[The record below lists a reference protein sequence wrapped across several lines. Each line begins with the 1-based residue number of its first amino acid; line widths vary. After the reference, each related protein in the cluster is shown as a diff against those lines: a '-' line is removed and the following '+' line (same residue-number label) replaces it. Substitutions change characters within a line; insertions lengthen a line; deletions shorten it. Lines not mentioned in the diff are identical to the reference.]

1 MKTIYKAVIRH
12 KKENACISKCNAKK
26 MQIKEE
32 SFFLMLISYSWRRKR
47 NQTTQDASFVDVV

>member
-26 MQIKEE
+26 MQNKGGVIFPYAYFLFLEEEEE
-32 SFFLMLISYSWRRKR
+32 SNNSGCFFC
-47 NQTTQDASFVDVV
+47 